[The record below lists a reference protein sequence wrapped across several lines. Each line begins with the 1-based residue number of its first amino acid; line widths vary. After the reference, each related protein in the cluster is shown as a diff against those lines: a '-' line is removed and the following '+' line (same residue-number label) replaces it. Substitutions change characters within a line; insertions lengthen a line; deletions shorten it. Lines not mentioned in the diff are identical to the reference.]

1 MKRLLALALAL
12 SVLLTPTFA
21 AEAAVSSFSDVPS
34 AYWAYGAITQ
44 MTEQGLFSGVSVPAN
59 GVGTFAPEATM
70 TRAEFITVV
79 DRALYSTELNAMPVA
94 TPWWKNAYTLA
105 VSKGILTAAE
115 LDNGDMTKSMS
126 RQEMALVLSRATTDT
141 PSQLLSTNRIPDYSS
156 IGAAY
161 KDAVVKVYS
170 LGMLTGVDNNG
181 TFAPTAT
188 MTRAQG
194 ATVLNRLT
202 NKSARVVVDFTAV
215 APTQTATANP
225 VLVGTETEGRT
236 VYYYTVETNGY
247 KYVRVTMKN
256 LSQWCG
262 IAADNPED
270 GRNISSDVA
279 EPKVSN
285 VCLDVS
291 GFSKV
296 RIMIT
301 VHEGQ
306 TGELAYMTLENAA
319 NTPAYSIPSDATAI
333 TDANSVL
340 DSLSVKYLKGQFICH
355 NTSPM
360 GHTPGGIKFDNKGWS
375 SLTFTVTTLDS
386 MMYAG
391 VYEPGVK
398 NSVVK
403 TQFEQSANTTKTYT
417 VNILGAS
424 TLGLCTYNSYN
435 CDSII
440 TNVYVK

>member
-1 MKRLLALALAL
+1 MKKLITLVLIL
-12 SVLLTPTFA
+12 STMLTPAFA
-21 AEAAVSSFSDVPS
+21 AEAAVTSFSDVPS
-34 AYWAYGAITQ
+34 THWAYTNVMA
-44 MTEQGLFSGVSVPAN
+44 MTANGLFQGTATPVN

-79 DRALYSTELNAMPVA
+79 DRALYSTELNAMPAA

-202 NKSARVVVDFTAV
+202 NKSARVAVDFTAV

-256 LSQWCG
+256 LSQSCYCG
-262 IAADNPED
+262 AYSLAN
-270 GRNISSDVA
+270 GKNISYDGPTLAV
-279 EPKVSN
+279 PN
-285 VCLDVS
+285 VCLDVT
-291 GFSKV
+291 GYATVK
-296 RIMIT
+296 IKIT
-301 VHEGQ
+301 VNEGQ

-340 DSLSVKYLKGQFICH
+340 DSLSVKYSNGQFVCH

-360 GHTPGGIKFDNKGWS
+360 GHTPGGIDFSNKGWS
-375 SLTFTVTTLDS
+375 TISYTVTTFDS
-386 MMYAG
+386 AMHAQ
-391 VYEPGVK
+391 VETPK
-398 NSVVK
+398 AVVASSF
-403 TQFEQSANTTKTYT
+403 QPANTTKTYT
-417 VNILGAS
+417 VNIAGITDLC
-424 TLGLCTYNSYN
+424 LCTYNAYN

-440 TNVYVK
+440 TNVYVR